1 MSKKVEDIFKILE
14 VFCKSRNRPLGV
26 TELSNILLDGKSSVF
41 QKIKILENID
51 YLEQDK
57 FSDKYVL
64 TTKLLELVNAS
75 LSSYYERTNI
85 HKYLKQVADV
95 TGEWTYFGLRN
106 KDNRIVY
113 VDRQASEDAQ
123 SVYTNIGDSPHPH
136 CTAHGKA
143 LLAYLTI
150 EEIEDVIKNGLE
162 KYTDKTLVT
171 REALLDEMRK
181 IREQGF
187 AFDDEERM
195 LGVRCVAA
203 PVFNS
208 HKEVVGAIGISGL
221 LQNMTSEKMI
231 SHSIVIKNIADNM
244 SLTVGNDLIF

>member
-1 MSKKVEDIFKILE
+1 MSKKVEGVFKLLE
-14 VFCKSRNRPLGV
+14 LFCKSKNRPLGV
-26 TELSNILLDGKSSVF
+26 TELSNILLEGKSSVF
-41 QKIKILENID
+41 QKIKILESLD
-51 YLEQDK
+51 YIEQDK

-64 TTKLLELVNAS
+64 TTKLLEIVNES

-85 HKYLKQVADV
+85 RKYLKQVADA

-106 KDNRIVY
+106 KNNRIVY
-113 VDRQASEDAQ
+113 VDRQASENAL
-123 SVYTNIGDSPHPH
+123 SVYTNIGDSPDPH

-150 EEIEDVIKNGLE
+150 EEIDDVIKKGLE
-162 KYTDKTLVT
+162 KYTNKTLTT
-171 REALLDEMRK
+171 REALLNEMRK

-195 LGVRCVAA
+195 IGVRCVAA
-203 PVFNS
+203 PIFNS
-208 HKEVVGAIGISGL
+208 HKEVVGVIGISGL
-221 LQNMTSEKMI
+221 FQNMSDEKMI
-231 SHSIVIKNIADNM
+231 AHATTVKNIADNM